1 MASVESNA
9 EAANGWRKEVER
21 QFASEMP
28 GAEIVRL
35 HLNEAGVVQGM
46 NTATLAG
53 IPREAIL
60 GRNISFLEGDLSQR
74 WGARAMEPTAE
85 IRGWCSE
92 WSVNFEGVGSRST
105 VRAVS
110 IAHFDAVGRPDG
122 TEMFIAIREMEPVGV
137 SSETV

>member
-60 GRNISFLEGDLSQR
+60 AGI
-74 WGARAMEPTAE
+74 
-85 IRGWCSE
+85 
-92 WSVNFEGVGSRST
+92 SRSW
-105 VRAVS
+105 REIFPAMGGS
-110 IAHFDAVGRPDG
+110 SDG
-122 TEMFIAIREMEPVGV
+122 ADGGDSWLVL
-137 SSETV
+137 